1 MTTHTPP
8 STSITPEMKNIS
20 IPCSMSEM
28 SGSMTEE
35 GRSHQMSSATPARVK
50 AARSGR
56 PKRRTKRGNPIST
69 RETPSV
75 NNPACALCI
84 PPKVRSTPRMGRI
97 IPVTRV
103 RHVLS
108 CVGGSGMSLTART
121 MLSLLTRQEERTT
134 TMKVRTMPRVKAI
147 TTLCQLKAKVR
158 SRPLGPWLICE
169 KARRNTN
176 TMVYPMA
183 TPSKPP
189 MVAAATIASLLG
201 VAIGYTMVFLL
212 RRAFSQMS
220 QGPNGLDLTFAFS
233 WQSVVIAFTLGIVLT
248 FIVVVL
254 SSWRV
259 SRLNIVRAVRDI
271 PEPPTQERT
280 WRTLVT
286 GIILPILGVLLTFG
300 GIQSA
305 QAGLFTLGVSLVLI
319 GLPLLVRRFGLP
331 ERAAFTLAGVA
342 LLIWWLL
349 PSSVMEPLISDMEQG
364 IEMFFISGVMLVL
377 GGVWVVIYNS
387 EFLLALIVAIFG
399 RLKGA
404 PPVLK
409 TAVNY
414 PMQSR
419 FRTGMTLAMFS
430 LVVFTLVVM
439 SFIIASMTQ
448 VFSNV
453 EAMSGGFE
461 VRASA
466 SPLNPVQDIRAEV
479 AAPAGSGSQAGSESG
494 ETIDPESFQAVG
506 TISAATVNVRPAAS
520 EIPPEQMTVQGAD
533 EEYLENVGYGFALRA
548 PGYDSDREVWRAL
561 QEEPGT
567 VVVAYSLVPSR
578 NNNSMGEPQPPF
590 QLQGFYAED
599 EVLPPVQISVSHPE
613 TGATEDLTVIG
624 VLEPMAIY
632 AGNIMTSQ
640 SSLTRIVGRPVPPQL
655 FWFDLAEEA
664 NAGETA
670 KTLERRFLANGMQAA
685 DTAQEIRDFSATS
698 TMVTDLLQGFMAL
711 GLVVGIAAL
720 GVVAARSVV
729 ERRQEI
735 GLMRAIGFQ
744 KGMVQN
750 SFLVESSF
758 IALLGILIG
767 AGLGFALSPQI
778 IDAMS
783 DQIAGMTY
791 HVPWKPIL
799 LIVGVAYGAALLTTI
814 IPARQAAR
822 VHPADALRYE

>member
-1 MTTHTPP
+1 MFTF
-8 STSITPEMKNIS
+8 E
-20 IPCSMSEM
+20 
-28 SGSMTEE
+28 GS
-35 GRSHQMSSATPARVK
+35 
-50 AARSGR
+50 
-56 PKRRTKRGNPIST
+56 
-69 RETPSV
+69 
-75 NNPACALCI
+75 
-84 PPKVRSTPRMGRI
+84 
-97 IPVTRV
+97 
-103 RHVLS
+103 
-108 CVGGSGMSLTART
+108 
-121 MLSLLTRQEERTT
+121 
-134 TMKVRTMPRVKAI
+134 
-147 TTLCQLKAKVR
+147 
-158 SRPLGPWLICE
+158 
-169 KARRNTN
+169 
-176 TMVYPMA
+176 VYA
-183 TPSKPP
+183 
-189 MVAAATIASLLG
+189 VAAATIGSLLG
-201 VAIGYTMVFLL
+201 VAIGYTMVFVL

-409 TAVNY
+409 TAVSY

-599 EVLPPVQISVSHPE
+599 EVLPHVQISVSHPE

-664 NAGETA
+664 NADETA